1 MSEAVDGPGAHAY
14 SQPHLSEDFLG
25 TAIVSAPDRL
35 KAAEDRLAQ
44 AIGRLE
50 AVVSARPS
58 ASQDTSAV
66 QAQLEALSAENEEL
80 RAVIG
85 NTSQRLDG
93 TIAKFKAKLEA

>member
-1 MSEAVDGPGAHAY
+1 M
-14 SQPHLSEDFLG
+14 
-25 TAIVSAPDRL
+25 SAPDRL

-50 AVVSARPS
+50 AAVSARPS
-58 ASQDTSAV
+58 GGQEASQDTSAL